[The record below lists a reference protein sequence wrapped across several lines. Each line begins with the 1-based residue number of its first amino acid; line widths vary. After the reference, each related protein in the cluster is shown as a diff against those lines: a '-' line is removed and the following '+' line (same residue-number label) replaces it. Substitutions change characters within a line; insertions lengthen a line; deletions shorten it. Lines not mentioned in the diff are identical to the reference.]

1 MTIPHWIFLVGWI
14 AAAVVAGLA
23 VLIGGM
29 LVWIR
34 LVAKPSPPLPKDLV
48 GATGVALTDISARE
62 GKASVGGRVM
72 IAISEAP
79 IAAGKP
85 VRVEEVAG
93 LVAKV
98 ALDTS
103 AKA

>member
-14 AAAVVAGLA
+14 AAAVIAGLA

-29 LVWIR
+29 LLWIR
-34 LVAKPSPPLPKDLV
+34 VVAKPSPPLPKDLV
-48 GATGVALTDISARE
+48 GAVGVALTDISSRE
-62 GKASVGGRVM
+62 GKARIGDRVM

-79 IAAGKP
+79 IAAGKA
-85 VRVEEVAG
+85 VKVEEVAG